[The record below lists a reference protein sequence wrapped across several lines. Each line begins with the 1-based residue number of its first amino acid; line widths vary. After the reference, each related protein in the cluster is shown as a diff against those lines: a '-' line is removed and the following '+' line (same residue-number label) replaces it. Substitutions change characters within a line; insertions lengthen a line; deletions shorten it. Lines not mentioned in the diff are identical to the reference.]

1 MVITCFTQRFSS
13 PEIFVSEQL
22 GASSLKK
29 IGLGSMHAILPI
41 LFIYTVIDPYLD
53 NRCYDE
59 LCVWKVPLPTIYRK

>member
-1 MVITCFTQRFSS
+1 
-13 PEIFVSEQL
+13 
-22 GASSLKK
+22 
-29 IGLGSMHAILPI
+29 MHAILPI